1 MARATKPADKPQL
14 PLAAFDPDA
23 GYRVKLKTA
32 IFVAG
37 QIIRPGGDVVLR
49 GRLAELN
56 RDAIETAE
64 KV

>member
-1 MARATKPADKPQL
+1 MARAPKPNDRPQTS
-14 PLAAFDPDA
+14 PAAFEPDA
-23 GYRVKLKTA
+23 GYRVKLRKP

-49 GRLAELN
+49 GRTAELN